1 MLLLVEKLKAELQ
14 NSNTVITEQE
24 EKLALFQ

>member
-14 NSNTVITEQE
+14 NSSTVVDEQE
-24 EKLALFQ
+24 AKLILF